1 MTTRSDAELPV
12 SKPSTAERPIQ
23 EATLDLIRWFIIILP
38 RLHRH
43 GLGHWLVANLCELLE
58 QLALVRHQRER
69 LPILEPLRGCVQRS
83 APLHCD
89 GSSPLERPRSLP
101 IGNLTS
107 QFLANRHL
115 IAQPASAWKPSWPP
129 CGCGSTR

>member
-23 EATLDLIRWFIIILP
+23 EATLDLIRWFIILP
-38 RLHRH
+38 RH
-43 GLGHWLVANLCELLE
+43 GLGDRLVANLCELLE

-69 LPILEPLRGCVQRS
+69 LPILEPLRGRVQRS
-83 APLHCD
+83 APLHCG
-89 GSSPLERPRSLP
+89 GSSPLERPCGLP
-101 IGNLTS
+101 IGNLAS

-115 IAQPASAWKPSWPP
+115 SAQPASAWKSSWPP
-129 CGCGSTR
+129 CGYGSTR